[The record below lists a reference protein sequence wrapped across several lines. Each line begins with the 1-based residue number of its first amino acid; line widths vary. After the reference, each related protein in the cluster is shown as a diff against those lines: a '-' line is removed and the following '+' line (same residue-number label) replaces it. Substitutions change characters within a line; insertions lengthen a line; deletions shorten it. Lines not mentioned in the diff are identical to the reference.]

1 MISLKEYI
9 ESQNN
14 LHDKLFCQNR
24 LNELATY
31 FGESIEDIPK
41 DIQESYINHT
51 FELNFYLYETLKS
64 HDVDSLMNHIEKEY
78 KDNIYEI
85 CTINRSN
92 KHGLVG
98 VKFNN
103 KQLYYVN
110 SSKFLDICTF
120 FNYVKTDTWNGYII
134 LEPEYPDK
142 CNNETMKLFKN
153 KFIHVTTKK
162 NYEKIKVTGLRMRG
176 HDGKDGYRK
185 YSSRIQLK
193 GKESKESILKF
204 AREFKQTRKES
215 DDENHLDWE
224 NTVVLLVDLYTVN
237 FDIWRDHMYDKEDHC
252 YFVKNNI
259 PDKYIKK
266 LYEV

>member
-51 FELNFYLYETLKS
+51 FELNSYLYETLKS
-64 HDVDSLMNHIEKEY
+64 HDVDSLMNYIEKEY

-120 FNYVKTDTWNGYII
+120 FNYVKTDTWNGYTI
-134 LEPEYPDK
+134 
-142 CNNETMKLFKN
+142 
-153 KFIHVTTKK
+153 
-162 NYEKIKVTGLRMRG
+162 
-176 HDGKDGYRK
+176 
-185 YSSRIQLK
+185 
-193 GKESKESILKF
+193 
-204 AREFKQTRKES
+204 
-215 DDENHLDWE
+215 
-224 NTVVLLVDLYTVN
+224 
-237 FDIWRDHMYDKEDHC
+237 
-252 YFVKNNI
+252 
-259 PDKYIKK
+259 
-266 LYEV
+266 